1 MELCDWGKSYWVVFI
16 LIRMVVCE
24 GTEMADKN
32 YEMSIVTDTCLH
44 YCLYTGLTVE
54 YYFSTEETQSQAP
67 NQRLKEHMVYQWP
80 NSRT

>member
-1 MELCDWGKSYWVVFI
+1 MTGEKSYWVVFI
-16 LIRMVVCE
+16 LIRKVVCE

-32 YEMSIVTDTCLH
+32 YGMSIVTDTCLH
-44 YCLYTGLTVE
+44 YCLYTALTVG